1 MIPFSGI
8 TPAFAVAIINEDFK
22 ILASDGAANDRFGVA
37 VSISGDTAIV
47 GANSHNHNARDD
59 GSAYI
64 FERDATGTW
73 IEKQELIPSD
83 GGQDELFGIA
93 VSISDDR
100 AVIGAN
106 LFTSAGSN
114 SGSAYIFERDATG
127 TWIEKQK
134 LVALDNEAN
143 NEFGRSVS
151 ISGDTVIIGAYG
163 DDSAATDSGSA
174 YIFERDATGTWI
186 EKQKLV
192 ALDGDVGDFFGNSV
206 SIDNDRAVVG
216 ASRDDDNGSESGSA
230 YIFERDATGTWI
242 EKQKLL
248 LTAVGGFA
256 FGHSSSISG
265 NSVIISNR
273 GNTAFIFERD
283 ATGTWIEK
291 QTLVP
296 SDAVGVDG
304 FGQSVSMSGN
314 KAVVG
319 AYLDDDNG
327 NFSGSAYIFERDA
340 TGTWIEKEKFLASD
354 GAIND
359 FFGVSVS
366 ISNDRAVVGAYSDD
380 DNGEDSGAAYVFEL
394 NADPVCT
401 NASPSSDSLWP
412 PNHKFVDIS
421 INGVT
426 DHDGD
431 SVTITIDSIFQDEA
445 VDAKGSGNTSPDGE
459 IDGDTAKVRSERSGK
474 GDGRVY
480 EISFTADDGNGGSCS
495 GLVQVGV
502 PHDKK
507 DTAVNSGTIFDST
520 IP

>member
-114 SGSAYIFERDATG
+114 
-127 TWIEKQK
+127 
-134 LVALDNEAN
+134 
-143 NEFGRSVS
+143 
-151 ISGDTVIIGAYG
+151 
-163 DDSAATDSGSA
+163 SGSA